1 MTLWAV
7 FNGMPASAEG
17 PIYVSYADVAAS
29 DVPSITLLKV
39 IARDGKSKRYEDL
52 LPLDGGTVGIA
63 HFAVGGLAPLYRH
76 MDTKKYFNKSPEEMI
91 ASFSSGC
98 RPHGQSGHDTGWGC
112 FSKPWWHDGM
122 KAFLASEESQ
132 RVQNE
137 AWTEMMQPVIEQALS
152 NGWKDAR
159 SIAIALG
166 VANSIGRG
174 GFASLAKTHH
184 WKAEEVLAAYVGTN
198 EHRRRRQQALNENFP
213 KPQ

>member
-1 MTLWAV
+1 
-7 FNGMPASAEG
+7 
-17 PIYVSYADVAAS
+17 
-29 DVPSITLLKV
+29 
-39 IARDGKSKRYEDL
+39 
-52 LPLDGGTVGIA
+52 
-63 HFAVGGLAPLYRH
+63 
-76 MDTKKYFNKSPEEMI
+76 
-91 ASFSSGC
+91 
-98 RPHGQSGHDTGWGC
+98 
-112 FSKPWWHDGM
+112 M

-152 NGWKDAR
+152 NGWKDTR

-174 GFASLAKTHH
+174 GFASLAKIHH